1 MSHKVQIIFILVS
14 SILFLHS
21 CENNQENNQIK
32 LFRKFE
38 SEFQN
43 SIKKSDAKNF
53 EYNFDGLTPQKSY
66 FVNCK
71 LKYLTIRKSGEL
83 ITTTELITFENDS
96 ISKIIQHIEIYEGN
110 DNGNSAGRNWNK
122 KNRDSI
128 YVIDYIKR
136 KKDIYVNNKLS
147 KSVKQ
152 VDEENEFLY
161 KVKKNTEKNY
171 NCR

>member
-1 MSHKVQIIFILVS
+1 MPHKIQIIFFLIFT
-14 SILFLHS
+14 ILFLQS
-21 CENNQENNQIK
+21 CENNQENNQSE

-38 SEFQN
+38 NEFQN
-43 SIKKSDAKNF
+43 SIKKSNAKNF
-53 EYNFDGLTPQKSY
+53 EYNFDALTPQKSY

-71 LKYLTIRKSGEL
+71 LRYLTIRKSGEL

-96 ISKIIQHIEIYEGN
+96 ISKIIQQIEIYEGN

-136 KKDIYVNNKLS
+136 EKDVYVNNKLN

-152 VDEENEFLY
+152 LVEENEFIY
-161 KVKKNTEKNY
+161 KMKENTEKNY